1 MSPLDPMLQTT
12 AWALIHF
19 LWQGCLIWLATVFAL
34 FLARSRSPQVRYLVA
49 CAGLALCLLL
59 PMATFAHLRPTALR
73 QAGELAF
80 TVSDLLKSTPAKAS
94 LPIDAG
100 SVVEWPRRL
109 GFLVEDHLPLLLKC
123 WLFGCLLLALRFGGG
138 WLHLLTV
145 RRAVSQASDEL
156 QERFD
161 GIAKRFK
168 LSRPI
173 RLALSS
179 RINTPMVV
187 GWLRP
192 LLLVPVGLLTDMD
205 PVGLEALLAHEL
217 AHIRRH
223 DYFVNVVQCLV
234 EILLFYHPAVWWL
247 SRRVRIEREL
257 CCDDAAVTWCNDPL
271 LYAETLTRLHELR
284 SETLAPALAA
294 GGGDLMFRI
303 KRLVLPTLSPSTI
316 PLRLNLLALACSV
329 FLLLGAGMS
338 LNAMQARSADDG
350 KWFLAGSDRKNFALS
365 TDTQTTRGGQPSQS
379 LACAVKEPEGFG
391 TIMQG
396 FVPRDYLG
404 KRVRM
409 SAWVKTANVSGW
421 AGLWM
426 RVDGAAGASLAFDNM
441 GKRPIKGTT
450 DWTRYDVVL
459 DVASGAKNLA
469 FGLLLDGPGQTWL
482 NDLQFEMVDSS
493 VAVTDTAGGPTTSL
507 PSDLNSHQWFL
518 AGSHP
523 QDYAMSLDPAAVHGG
538 KPSHLL
544 ASKAE
549 NDQGFGTLMQMFKGK
564 AYLGKRV
571 RLSAWVKAEK
581 VVDWAGVWMRVDGPN
596 GKSTAF
602 DNMQSHPIKGTL
614 DWERYE
620 VVLDMAPDSS
630 ALALGILLHGKGKVW
645 MEEPVLEVVDT
656 SVPVTDIRAA
666 KVK

>member
-12 AWALIHF
+12 TWALIHF
-19 LWQGCLIWLATVFAL
+19 LWQGCLIWLVTILAL
-34 FLARSRSPQVRYLVA
+34 YLARSRSPQVRYLVA

-59 PMATFAHLRPTALR
+59 PMATFAHLWPNALR
-73 QAGELAF
+73 QVGELALAAPDPPKSMLATGSIPMGIGRAVMLPRWLGF
-80 TVSDLLKSTPAKAS
+80 FVEDNLTWLLK
-94 LPIDAG
+94 G
-100 SVVEWPRRL
+100 
-109 GFLVEDHLPLLLKC
+109 

-138 WLHLLTV
+138 WMHLLTV

-156 QERFD
+156 QERLD
-161 GIAKRFK
+161 GIAKRFD

-205 PVGLEALLAHEL
+205 PVGLEALLVHEL

-223 DYFVNVVQCLV
+223 DYFVNVVQCVV

-247 SRRVRIEREL
+247 SRRVRTEREL

-303 KRLVLPTLSPSTI
+303 KRLVIPSLNPSTI
-316 PLRLNLLALACSV
+316 PIRLNLLALACSV
-329 FLLLGAGMS
+329 SLLLGAGMS
-338 LNAMQARSADDG
+338 LNAMQARAAEDA
-350 KWFLAGSDRKNFALS
+350 KWFLAGSDRKNYVLS
-365 TDTQTTRGGQPSQS
+365 IDTQITHGGKPSQS
-379 LACAVKEPEGFG
+379 LSSAVKEPKGFG
-391 TIMQG
+391 TIMQD
-396 FVPRDYLG
+396 FVPTDYLG

-409 SAWVKTANVSGW
+409 SAWVKTANVTGW

-426 RVDGAAGASLAFDNM
+426 RVDGAAGTSLAFDNM

-450 DWTRYDVVL
+450 DWTRYEVVL
-459 DVASGAKNLA
+459 DVAPSAKNLA
-469 FGLLLDGPGQTWL
+469 FGLLLAGPGQSWL

-493 VAVTDTAGGPTTSL
+493 VAATDTAGGPSISL
-507 PSDLNSHQWFL
+507 PSDLNSQQWFL

-523 QDYAMSLDPAAVHGG
+523 RDYEISLDQTVLHEG
-538 KPSHLL
+538 KPAHLL
-544 ASKAE
+544 ASKVE
-549 NDQGFGTLMQMFKGK
+549 IGQGFGTLMQMFKGN

-581 VVDWAGVWMRVDGPN
+581 VEDWAGVWMRVDGPN

-602 DNMQSHPIKGTL
+602 DNMQTHPIKGSL
-614 DWERYE
+614 DWQSYQ
-620 VVLDMAPDSS
+620 VVLDMAPDSN
-630 ALALGILLHGKGKVW
+630 ALALGILLSGKGKVW
-645 MEEPVLEVVDT
+645 MAEPVLEVVDA
-656 SVPVTDIRAA
+656 SVPVTDLKAA
-666 KVK
+666 TGK